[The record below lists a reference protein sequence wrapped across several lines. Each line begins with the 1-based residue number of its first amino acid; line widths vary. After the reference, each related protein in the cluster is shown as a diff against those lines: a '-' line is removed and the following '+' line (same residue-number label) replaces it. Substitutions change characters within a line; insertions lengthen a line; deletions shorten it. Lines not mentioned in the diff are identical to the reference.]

1 MNNDQKKYA
10 LIALGAIAVSAAVGA
25 FAYHKEKQ
33 SHTFSHAIDEV
44 SDKVNDKFEE
54 ADVKGKVKKAKRKA
68 VKVAKDVAEDA
79 DVDDVKEIPES
90 VREWLKGLD

>member
-10 LIALGAIAVSAAVGA
+10 LIVLGAIAVTAAVGA
-25 FAYHKEKQ
+25 FACHKEKEG
-33 SHTFSHAIDEV
+33 HTLSHAADQV
-44 SDKVNDKFEE
+44 SDKLED

-68 VKVAKDVAEDA
+68 VKVAKGVAEDA

-90 VREWLKGLD
+90 VREWLKGLA